1 VLRSQLPIRLTLSR
15 CMALSAEFL
24 AEDAAAAETVIL
36 WPLVGPVAGVVDEDK
51 QPLRRDF
58 QLFIGPLH
66 CITFGPPIGPLS
78 NTCAKVGWFP

>member
-1 VLRSQLPIRLTLSR
+1 
-15 CMALSAEFL
+15 MALSAEFL

-66 CITFGPPIGPLS
+66 CITFGPPIGRSFPIPVRKS
-78 NTCAKVGWFP
+78 VGFRSRARSFV